1 LALYLFY
8 QWLLPK
14 PIVGIPFS
22 VAATQN
28 LLGDVPELAAEV
40 SRTRKFNSWLKKKA
54 ESFNSTV
61 AQVFMRPFSKPFV
74 ILSDFREI
82 QDILLHRKDDF
93 DRTDMAYE
101 MFGGLVPN
109 FHLHMKTNA
118 RWKSHR
124 RLLQDLMVPRFLNN
138 VAAPAIYAS
147 TLRLIDYGKPSAL
160 LQMGDRFPQRMI
172 FTLLLLTLSWRFPSA
187 QASLIVLKVLS
198 LSS

>member
-1 LALYLFY
+1 MKNLSDDLNELIPNFSPTSSMVPQLLIRTLALLFTGWGSGISCILALYPFY

-40 SRTRKFNSWLKKKA
+40 SRTRNFNSWLKKKA
-54 ESFNSTV
+54 ESFNSPV

-93 DRTDMAYE
+93 DRTYMAMRCLE
-101 MFGGLVPN
+101 VWSP
-109 FHLHMKTNA
+109 
-118 RWKSHR
+118 
-124 RLLQDLMVPRFLNN
+124 
-138 VAAPAIYAS
+138 
-147 TLRLIDYGKPSAL
+147 
-160 LQMGDRFPQRMI
+160 I
-172 FTLLLLTLSWRFPSA
+172 FTYT
-187 QASLIVLKVLS
+187 
-198 LSS
+198 